1 MSVRLLPIIILVILT
16 SMGLGFVISKHGK
29 PKKEKYDAWSHLIAL
44 IIEWGLI
51 LWAIL

>member
-1 MSVRLLPIIILVILT
+1 MSVRLLPIIILVIFT
-16 SMGLGFVISKHGK
+16 AIGLGYTIAKHGK